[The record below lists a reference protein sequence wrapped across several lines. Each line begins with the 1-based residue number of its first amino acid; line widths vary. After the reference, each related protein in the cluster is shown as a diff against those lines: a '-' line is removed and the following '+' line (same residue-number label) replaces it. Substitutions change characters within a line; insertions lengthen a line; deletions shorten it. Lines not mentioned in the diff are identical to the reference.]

1 MSEANLA
8 RHVDKTAVSIFHK
21 PGGRVTACCTGGV
34 RMYEGSSGGG

>member
-21 PGGRVTACCTGGV
+21 PGGRTTACCTGGV
-34 RMYEGSSGGG
+34 RTYEGSSGGG